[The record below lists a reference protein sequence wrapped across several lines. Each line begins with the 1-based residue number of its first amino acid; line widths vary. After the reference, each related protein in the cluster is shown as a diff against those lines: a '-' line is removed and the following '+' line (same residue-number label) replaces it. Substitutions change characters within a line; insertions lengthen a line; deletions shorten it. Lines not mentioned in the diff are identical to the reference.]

1 MVPFLLMLA
10 SLSLL
15 PPSCSTSF
23 LLNPS
28 FFGEVDHFPTSDVLR
43 RPPQEGAEEDDP
55 FFPRRRHN
63 VEVVAMGPEEGGG
76 GGGGEREDGGEE
88 DEDDALFE
96 VGGERSSSKRG
107 EGKKRNEKKK
117 HQTAPIMAL
126 EEKRE
131 DLEGPVRLKVDDK
144 NGLLEEGPYK
154 KGGGGRGGEDG
165 KKSVPK
171 ICSFGDGGVPC
182 QRVDSRVSPSPE
194 HKEKKRR
201 RGGKE
206 HHEEK

>member
-1 MVPFLLMLA
+1 MLA

-55 FFPRRRHN
+55 FFTRRRHN

-107 EGKKRNEKKK
+107 EGKERNEKKK

>member
-1 MVPFLLMLA
+1 M
-10 SLSLL
+10 
-15 PPSCSTSF
+15 
-23 LLNPS
+23 NPS

-76 GGGGEREDGGEE
+76 GGGGEREDEGEE

-107 EGKKRNEKKK
+107 EGRKRSEKKK

-154 KGGGGRGGEDG
+154 KEGGGRGGEDG

-194 HKEKKRR
+194 HKGKKRR